1 MNKFLFIQT
10 LKRFSLAVI
19 LAVCA
24 MTGAFAQD
32 TDGITLKMENAP
44 LGKVMDAIENQSQY
58 LFLND
63 GVDVNMIVDVNV
75 TKTTISATLGE
86 VFAANRC
93 RGK

>member
-63 GVDVNMIVDVNV
+63 GVDVYD
-75 TKTTISATLGE
+75 
-86 VFAANRC
+86 C
-93 RGK
+93 RRECHQGDYFRYFGRGLCR